1 MVRWRRDRR
10 AVAAPALAPGEAGRG
25 RRALPVDRR
34 RRVGDAWPARRARG
48 PRRDRRRAPHRPRA
62 RAPRRRARR
71 ARTRAAYRDV
81 ARPGGPGALARGRG
95 PAGGRARSA
104 HRGPAEL
111 AAPDAHGRD
120 RPRGPGRAAR
130 ADPRSDRRDRVRGR
144 PRRRARRR
152 ARGASRGPR
161 RDRGVWPADHRVD
174 RTTTRGGADMIRS
187 FRRFWR
193 YLTAA
198 LEGTLDELL
207 DPRVQ
212 IEQAI
217 GEAKRRHALLAEQAA
232 AVLGNERELDIRIN
246 RAATEAARLRAAAR
260 QALVLADRARANGE
274 TTRAAGYQA
283 SAAAFAGQLTVVD
296 ASVSDLP
303 ALREKASAVPPAPR
317 RGPGQNAFA
326 LQDQLAQAA
335 RVLTQLEAAKL
346 QERMAD
352 AVRQVTSFAPPGDT
366 PTLATVGERIDRRF
380 ARATARGEL
389 AADALD
395 ARMRGV
401 SPAALHIQALRRRAG
416 IPAAPAGGV
425 GTHRYLLPWPL
436 HPGR

>member
-1 MVRWRRDRR
+1 MARTRMPIATSTDCSPRS
-10 AVAAPALAPGEAGRG
+10 G
-25 RRALPVDRR
+25 RRTRP
-34 RRVGDAWPARRARG
+34 RASVSSRSVTATTPTG
-48 PRRDRRRAPHRPRA
+48 PRSRRSPRPRA
-62 RAPRRRARR
+62 RRSTTHRSRPRSIGSSATWCRTSDGRPIRPRDPSGAARPARDGPGRADPRRPARRRRAC
-71 ARTRAAYRDV
+71 
-81 ARPGGPGALARGRG
+81 RPGGPGGLARGGG

-104 HRGPAEL
+104 HREPAEL

-120 RPRGPGRAAR
+120 RLGGSRRAAR
-130 ADPRSDRRDRVRGR
+130 AGPRSDRRDRVRGR

-161 RDRGVWPADHRVD
+161 RDRGVRPADHRVA
-174 RTTTRGGADMIRS
+174 RTTRGGADMIRS

-246 RAATEAARLRAAAR
+246 RAATEAARLRASAR

-274 TTRAAGYQA
+274 TTRAAGYES

-296 ASVSDLP
+296 ASVSDLQ
-303 ALREKASAVPPAPR
+303 ALREKASAV
-317 RGPGQNAFA
+317 
-326 LQDQLAQAA
+326 
-335 RVLTQLEAAKL
+335 
-346 QERMAD
+346 
-352 AVRQVTSFAPPGDT
+352 S
-366 PTLATVGERIDRRF
+366 
-380 ARATARGEL
+380 
-389 AADALD
+389 
-395 ARMRGV
+395 
-401 SPAALHIQALRRRAG
+401 
-416 IPAAPAGGV
+416 
-425 GTHRYLLPWPL
+425 
-436 HPGR
+436 

>member
-1 MVRWRRDRR
+1 MERSRRDRR
-10 AVAAPALAPGEAGRG
+10 ALAASALAPREAGPG

-48 PRRDRRRAPHRPRA
+48 ARRDRRRAPHRPRA

-81 ARPGGPGALARGRG
+81 ARPGGPGALARGGG

-104 HRGPAEL
+104 HREPAEL

-130 ADPRSDRRDRVRGR
+130 AGPRSDRRDRVRGR

-232 AVLGNERELDIRIN
+232 A
-246 RAATEAARLRAAAR
+246 
-260 QALVLADRARANGE
+260 
-274 TTRAAGYQA
+274 
-283 SAAAFAGQLTVVD
+283 
-296 ASVSDLP
+296 
-303 ALREKASAVPPAPR
+303 
-317 RGPGQNAFA
+317 
-326 LQDQLAQAA
+326 
-335 RVLTQLEAAKL
+335 
-346 QERMAD
+346 
-352 AVRQVTSFAPPGDT
+352 
-366 PTLATVGERIDRRF
+366 TVGERIDRRF

-395 ARMRGV
+395 ARMLDV
-401 SPAALHIQALRRRAG
+401 SRASLDIEAERRLAEIRAAM
-416 IPAAPAGGV
+416 AAED
-425 GTHRYLLPWPL
+425 GT
-436 HPGR
+436 

>member
-1 MVRWRRDRR
+1 MERSRRDRR
-10 AVAAPALAPGEAGRG
+10 ALAASALAPREAGPG

-48 PRRDRRRAPHRPRA
+48 ARRDRRRAPHRPRA

-81 ARPGGPGALARGRG
+81 ARPGGPGALARDRG

-217 GEAKRRHALLAEQAA
+217 G
-232 AVLGNERELDIRIN
+232 
-246 RAATEAARLRAAAR
+246 
-260 QALVLADRARANGE
+260 
-274 TTRAAGYQA
+274 
-283 SAAAFAGQLTVVD
+283 
-296 ASVSDLP
+296 
-303 ALREKASAVPPAPR
+303 
-317 RGPGQNAFA
+317 
-326 LQDQLAQAA
+326 
-335 RVLTQLEAAKL
+335 AAKL

-366 PTLATVGERIDRRF
+366 PALATVGERIDRRF

-395 ARMRGV
+395 ARMLDV
-401 SPAALHIQALRRRAG
+401 SRASLDIEAERRLAEIRAAM
-416 IPAAPAGGV
+416 AAED
-425 GTHRYLLPWPL
+425 GT
-436 HPGR
+436 

>member
-1 MVRWRRDRR
+1 MERSRRDRR
-10 AVAAPALAPGEAGRG
+10 ALAASALAPREAGPG

-34 RRVGDAWPARRARG
+34 GRVGDAWPARRA
-48 PRRDRRRAPHRPRA
+48 
-62 RAPRRRARR
+62 
-71 ARTRAAYRDV
+71 
-81 ARPGGPGALARGRG
+81 
-95 PAGGRARSA
+95 
-104 HRGPAEL
+104 
-111 AAPDAHGRD
+111 
-120 RPRGPGRAAR
+120 
-130 ADPRSDRRDRVRGR
+130 
-144 PRRRARRR
+144 
-152 ARGASRGPR
+152 
-161 RDRGVWPADHRVD
+161 RGVWPADHRVD

-246 RAATEAARLRAAAR
+246 RAATEAARLRASAR
-260 QALVLADRARANGE
+260 QALVLADRARANGD
-274 TTRAAGYQA
+274 TTRAAGYES

-296 ASVSDLP
+296 ASVSDLQ
-303 ALREKASAVPPAPR
+303 ALREKASAVSRAAR
-317 RGPGQNAFA
+317 RGLEQNAFA
-326 LQDQLAQAA
+326 LQDQLTQRA
-335 RVLTQLEAAKL
+335 RLLTQLEAAKL

-395 ARMRGV
+395 ARMLDV
-401 SPAALHIQALRRRAG
+401 SRASLDIEAEPRLAEIRAAM
-416 IPAAPAGGV
+416 AAED
-425 GTHRYLLPWPL
+425 GT
-436 HPGR
+436 